1 MIKSHKR
8 KDIHRCVVGFGT
20 LAVIFT
26 LIPAVYA
33 FQAEPAVTALF
44 QTAAFSQCNSGTTP
58 SRVVTTAL
66 HIFSLDASAKKITVW
81 NKTVTGN
88 QLVQF
93 SGIDAQN
100 NGYVFA
106 APYGFAK
113 HPTQNIIAVTDKG
126 TAAQRISLYS
136 YTETAGS
143 VVFTFMGSCT
153 NSMIVNPSDVAFFSD
168 GSLAV
173 SGNLSSGLNPYLL
186 KLSGSYSSLEV
197 SGGYLY
203 SGSTG
208 TFDGIDVDQTTDHIL
223 VASASAHCVYEFD
236 STGSIQKTY
245 GVSGTS
251 GSGSGYLSRPSDVDV
266 WSAGTMSKKL
276 IVSDQFNNRVSI
288 FHMDATGGA
297 FMTFGGLGTEPGQM
311 SKPYSIF
318 GQDGTNQITVADT
331 VNRRLQLFSLDT
343 TGVDSDGDGMPDS
356 WEITHGLNPDDETDA
371 ALDPDGDGL
380 TNFQEYTLGTDP
392 QKKDTDGDGLNDG
405 YEHNTLGSD
414 PLDPNSPGAAAV
426 IVSGSATYAEN
437 SVVTQSLSVL
447 LGSTPTSNIVFA
459 VTGYIPGFVEGVS
472 TVTVPAGTNATTL
485 RFVAVNGPTNC
496 TLHLN
501 RTPAGFFLAGSHT
514 FSVSNVAPTIV
525 SATASA
531 YAVTQHGTL
540 VLTGAAT
547 DPSPDLLTYRWTF
560 DDGSS
565 AITGSTATNTFSV
578 LGTVAVTLTVTD
590 QDGGS
595 TSTHFNVSVEASQNV
610 DIVFTAIDTNS
621 VTFRIPDTA
630 KDQSF
635 TVETTPALSGADL
648 NWTDWVVIEDYN
660 ISNGGDF
667 TEPLSGDPGTSIDV
681 NATDDGQGYTLVTF
695 DIWPLYNTS
704 SNQFFQ
710 VRLGGAY

>member
-8 KDIHRCVVGFGT
+8 KDIHRCVVCFGT
-20 LAVIFT
+20 LAAIFT

-33 FQAEPAVTALF
+33 FPAEPAVTPLL
-44 QTAAFSQCNSGTTP
+44 QTAVFSQCNSGTSP
-58 SRVVTTAL
+58 NRVFATSL
-66 HIFSLDASAKKITVW
+66 HLFSLDASAKKITVW

-106 APYGFAK
+106 SPYGLAK

-136 YTETAGS
+136 YTETSGS
-143 VVFTFMGSCT
+143 VVFTFLGACT
-153 NSMIVNPSDVAFFSD
+153 NSLIANPSDVAFFSD

-173 SGNLSSGLNPYLL
+173 SGNMSSGLNPYLI
-186 KLSGSYSSLEV
+186 KLSGSYSSLAV
-197 SGGYLY
+197 SGGYIY
-203 SGSTG
+203 YGGTG
-208 TFDGIDVDQTTDHIL
+208 TFDGIDVDLTTDNIL
-223 VASASAHCVYEFD
+223 VASVSAHCVYEFD
-236 STGSIQKTY
+236 STGSLQKTY

-251 GSGSGYLSRPSDVDV
+251 GSTAGYLSRPSDVDV
-266 WSAGTMSKKL
+266 WSAGTMAKKL

-288 FHMDATGGA
+288 FNMDATGGQ

-311 SKPYSIF
+311 SKPYSVY
-318 GQDGTNQITVADT
+318 GQEGTNQIAVADT

-356 WEITHGLNPDDETDA
+356 WEIAHGLNPTDETDA
-371 ALDPDGDGL
+371 GLDPDGDGL
-380 TNFQEYTLGTDP
+380 TNLQEYTLGTDP

-405 YEHNTLGSD
+405 YEHNILGSD

-426 IVSGSATYAEN
+426 IVTGSSSYAEN

-501 RTPAGFFLAGSHT
+501 RTPAGFYLAGSHT

-531 YAVTQHGTL
+531 YTATQGGQLELMGT
-540 VLTGAAT
+540 AT
-547 DPSPDLLTYRWTF
+547 DPSPDLLSYRWTF

-590 QDGGS
+590 QDGAS
-595 TSTHFNVSVEASQNV
+595 TSTHFNVSVEASTAV

-630 KDQSF
+630 KNNSF
-635 TVETTPALSGADL
+635 TVVTTPALSGASL
-648 NWTDWVVIEDYN
+648 SWTAWVVIEDYN

-667 TEPLSGDPGTSIDV
+667 TESLFVDPGTSINV
-681 NATDDGQGYTLVTF
+681 NATDDGLGYTLVTF

-704 SNQFFQ
+704 SNQFFK
-710 VRLGGAY
+710 VRLGATY